1 MKEIFKVGDVKMHN
15 YLVTI
20 EDVAK
25 FDSGVVHSVCSTFA
39 LAREIEWSS
48 RLFVL
53 DMKEDDEEGIGTAV
67 TINHHS
73 PALVGNELIIMA
85 QIKSIRGNELIC
97 QIEIKSG
104 ERLVATG
111 STGQKILSKVKI
123 EKLFSSL
130 D

>member
-1 MKEIFKVGDVKMHN
+1 MHN